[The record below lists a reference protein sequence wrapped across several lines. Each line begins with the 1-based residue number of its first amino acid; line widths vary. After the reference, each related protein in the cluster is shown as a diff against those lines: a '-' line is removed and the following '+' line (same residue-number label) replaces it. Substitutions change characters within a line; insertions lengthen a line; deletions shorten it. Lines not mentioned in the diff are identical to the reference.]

1 MLKVQNQKLTFS
13 RYIHRFA
20 ESWEMGNQT
29 WIFSF
34 LVVDPPFLLHLFPSP
49 RVQRSSCLIPC
60 AIVKSSVGLPTK
72 VASKQKRALSSTSRR
87 ASNNATL
94 RQPVSS
100 HARNSKYC
108 AAALT
113 ENSTPK
119 KLTIA
124 TASPRVTSAIRT

>member
-1 MLKVQNQKLTFS
+1 MISTPQYDSKKFSCKV
-13 RYIHRFA
+13 
-20 ESWEMGNQT
+20 NQT

-34 LVVDPPFLLHLFPSP
+34 LVVDPPFLFHLFPSP

-100 HARNSKYC
+100 HARKYC

-124 TASPRVTSAIRT
+124 TASPRVTSAIRTLVAS